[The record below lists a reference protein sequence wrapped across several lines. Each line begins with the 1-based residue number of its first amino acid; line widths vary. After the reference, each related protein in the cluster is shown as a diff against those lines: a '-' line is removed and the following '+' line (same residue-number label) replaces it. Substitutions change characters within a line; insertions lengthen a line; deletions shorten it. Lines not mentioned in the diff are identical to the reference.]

1 MASVETLAGDEHA
14 PAGQIEGGGTVPGET
29 VRRIACN
36 AALIRITG
44 KGELEGEITRASRT
58 IPPALRRALAL
69 RDGGCVAEHCT
80 KPARWTD
87 AHHVKHWAHGGPTTM
102 SNLILLCREHHRLV
116 HEEGWTLQRLT
127 TGRWALIPPI
137 PRSGSA

>member
-1 MASVETLAGDEHA
+1 
-14 PAGQIEGGGTVPGET
+14 
-29 VRRIACN
+29 
-36 AALIRITG
+36 
-44 KGELEGEITRASRT
+44 
-58 IPPALRRALAL
+58 
-69 RDGGCVAEHCT
+69 
-80 KPARWTD
+80 
-87 AHHVKHWAHGGPTTM
+87 M